1 MRRELEAIHKFLSSR
16 RQDVADNSL
25 WRRVTELTE
34 TGKTVGKRI
43 EFTARDL
50 ERLRQFVIREAGVDP
65 TLDGLPRDRATQA
78 NRTSDEKLALG
89 GVFETM
95 VTFTRPAGGVIPVR
109 GNPFVP
115 SGAFLSIPAQY
126 LLDRCE
132 VSETVVVVENGQT
145 LIDSSQIR
153 WPEDM
158 NNPIVVYKGH
168 GSSQKALVRW
178 LGTLPREQVVA
189 YFDFDPAGMMMASR
203 YPAGACL
210 IPKEWQAICKNEA
223 GNKLK
228 EFYLQSASAKQLESV
243 NNLPTEIRNHILQN
257 RLCITQEYL
266 AAKDF
271 ELTLCPIALD
281 ED

>member
-1 MRRELEAIHKFLSSR
+1 MRRELEAIRKFLSSP

-34 TGKTVGKRI
+34 TGTIVGKRI
-43 EFTARDL
+43 EFTTRDI

-65 TLDGLPRDRATQA
+65 TLGGLPRDRATQA
-78 NRTSDEKLALG
+78 DRTSDEKLALG

-115 SGAFLSIPAQY
+115 SGAFLSIPVQS
-126 LLDRCE
+126 LLARCF
-132 VSETVVVVENGQT
+132 VTETVVVVENGQT
-145 LIDSSQIR
+145 LINSSQIR
-153 WPEDM
+153 WPEDLS
-158 NNPIVVYKGH
+158 NPIVVYKGH
-168 GSSQKALVRW
+168 GSSQKPLIRW

-210 IPKEWQAICKNEA
+210 IPKDWQAIRQNEA
-223 GNKLK
+223 GNKLR
-228 EFYLQSASAKQLESV
+228 EFHLQSASAKQMEAA
-243 NNLPTEIRNHILQN
+243 NNLPADIRNHILQN
-257 RLCITQEYL
+257 RLSLTQEYL
-266 AAKDF
+266 TAKHF
-271 ELTLCPIALD
+271 ELIICPIT
-281 ED
+281 